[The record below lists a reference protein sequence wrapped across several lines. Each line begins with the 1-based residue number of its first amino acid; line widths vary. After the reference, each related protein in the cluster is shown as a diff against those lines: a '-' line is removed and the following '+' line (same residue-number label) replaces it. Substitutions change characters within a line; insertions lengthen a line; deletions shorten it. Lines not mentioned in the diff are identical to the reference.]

1 MMNDKCRT
9 KNDLSVNE
17 KRVRRNRLFYL
28 LIIHHLSFI
37 IFPSTAQSVLRTGDW
52 VKIGVTASG
61 AYRLTPAQL
70 AQVNPAFAT
79 ADPRR
84 FRLYGNGGTTLPQ
97 PNATPRLADLTE
109 NAIQV
114 VGEADGR
121 FDTGDAILFFGQSPH
136 TIRYDST
143 ARSFIHQTNPYAD
156 TTFYFLTIGTSSGL
170 RMADRPAGTLL
181 ATPTVTTF
189 DDYQVHEQDLVKI
202 PTVHSGREWLGEYL
216 TTDTTKVIPFDVPGV
231 IDTVPARLIASVV
244 AGSPI
249 PTRFR
254 FQLNG
259 QLVGTMAMP
268 TITGGKPGEYDYQ
281 GIART
286 DTFIT
291 SLTTTDSPIRLAI
304 TYQKNGLYAAQG
316 YLNFLTLQLRR
327 ELRQYDKPT
336 WVRRLAAGQYAVRQ
350 AAASLRVWNVTNPLI
365 PRIQGY
371 TLSTVQEAG
380 WTATQAGD
388 YFLFTEGQYVS
399 PVSIVPVANQ
409 DLHSQAVPDLLIV
422 TPAAWRD
429 QAERLA
435 TYRRDHDQLSVLVVT
450 TQQVYNEFGSGQ
462 ADPTAIRD
470 MARYFYLKQ
479 PTKLRYLLLFGD
491 ATYDYR
497 NISNLISPA
506 QLANM
511 VPVYESRE
519 SLHPVLSYS
528 SDDYFGFMDTNEGE
542 WPERGN
548 SNDGDV
554 PMDIGI
560 GRLPVKSP
568 DEAQT
573 VVDKL
578 IRYGSDQT
586 LTGDWQTKVMLVA
599 DDGDYN
605 THQQDADEL
614 AQRIEKIASAYRPER
629 VFLDD
634 YPKENTND
642 GQKVPMVNQLINQAF
657 SDGRLIINYSGHGG
671 ELTLAEEQIVT
682 LQDILS
688 WKNRRLPLFV
698 TATCQFGRYDD
709 PTANSGA
716 ELTLLSRTGGAV
728 ALLTTTR
735 PVYSNTNLLLNE
747 AFYNAVF
754 APINGQMPRLG
765 DVMRLTKNKSLSG
778 PINRN
783 FALLGDPS
791 LRLAYPQAQATL
803 TQVNGKNV
811 AVNRVD
817 TLRAL
822 QTVELAGE
830 IRQQNQRLTNFTG
843 TLRLTL
849 YDKAVTHTTLGSKAD
864 TPKMTYQEFSNP
876 IFSGQVPVRQG
887 QFSVRFT
894 MPKDIDYTVGPGKLY
909 LYAVQQDSLLTALG
923 SNDSLQIGGS
933 IVADSIDTQ
942 PPVMALSIVGGIKE
956 GETVHIPGPDVTLQI
971 DLSDNRGVNIAQ
983 SGLGHE
989 LTAQLG
995 DQAKVIVND
1004 YYVATSVDGRKGVV
1018 QYNFRDV
1025 APGTYT
1031 IRAKAWDINNNST
1044 EGALTI
1050 VVSERPGL
1058 ALRVLRVSPNPVT
1071 TQSVV
1076 TAELNRSG
1084 EPLDWTLGVYDLN
1097 SRLLNQ
1103 QRGQCTDCDATLD
1116 VGHWNGL
1123 TDTGQL
1129 VSNGLYIVRLEI
1141 RSATD
1146 GTVAISTGRLVLTK

>member
-1 MMNDKCRT
+1 M
-9 KNDLSVNE
+9 SE
-17 KRVRRNRLFYL
+17 KRVRRHRMFYL

-37 IFPSTAQSVLRTGDW
+37 IFPSNAQSVLRTGEW

-61 AYRLTPAQL
+61 VYRLTPAQL
-70 AQVNPAFAT
+70 AQVNPAFAS

-84 FRLYGNGGTTLPQ
+84 FRLYGNGGAALPQ

-114 VGEADGR
+114 VGETDGK
-121 FDTGDAILFFGQSPH
+121 FDASDAILFFGQSPH
-136 TIRYDST
+136 VIRYDST
-143 ARSFIHQTNPYAD
+143 ARRFIHQTNPYAD
-156 TTFYFLTIGTSSGL
+156 TTFYFLTIGTAQGL
-170 RMADRPAGTLL
+170 RMTDRPTGVLST
-181 ATPTVTTF
+181 TSTVTTF
-189 DDYQVHEQDLVKI
+189 DDYQFHEQDLVKI
-202 PTVHSGREWLGEYL
+202 PSVHSGREWLGEYL
-216 TTDTTKVIPFDVPGV
+216 TIDTTKVIPFDVPGV
-231 IDTVPARLIASVV
+231 ISTLPARLIASVV
-244 AGSPI
+244 AGSTI
-249 PTRFR
+249 PTQFR
-254 FQLNG
+254 LQLNE
-259 QLVGTMAMP
+259 QQVGTMPMS
-268 TITGGKPGEYDYQ
+268 TIIGGQPGEYSDQ

-286 DTFIT
+286 DTFLT
-291 SLTTTDSPIRLAI
+291 KLTTTDSPIRLAI

-316 YLNFLTLQLRR
+316 YLNYLTIQVRR

-336 WVRRLAAGQYAVRQ
+336 WVRRLPAGQYAVRQ
-350 AAASLRVWNVTNPLI
+350 ATTSLRVWNVTNPLV
-365 PRIQGY
+365 PTNQGY
-371 TLSTVQEAG
+371 TLSATQEAG
-380 WTATQAGD
+380 WMATQSGD
-388 YFLFTEGQYVS
+388 YFLFTEGQYAS
-399 PVSIVPVANQ
+399 PVSIVPVTNQ
-409 DLHSQAVPDLLIV
+409 DVHSQAVPDLLIL

-435 TYRRDHDQLSVLVVT
+435 TYRRYHDQLTVSVVT

-470 MARYFYLKQ
+470 MTRYFYQKQ

-497 NISNLISPA
+497 NILNQSSAA

-511 VPVYESRE
+511 VPVYESRQ
-519 SLHPVLSYS
+519 SLHPVTSYS
-528 SDDYFGFMDTNEGE
+528 SDDYFGFMDELEGE
-542 WPERGN
+542 WTESRSG
-548 SNDGDV
+548 DGSV
-554 PMDIGI
+554 DIGI
-560 GRLPVKSP
+560 GRLPVKSLE
-568 DEAQT
+568 EAQT

-605 THQQDADEL
+605 THQQDADQL
-614 AQRIEKIASAYRPER
+614 ARRIEKIAPAYRPER
-629 VFLDD
+629 VFLDN
-634 YPKENTND
+634 YPKENTNN
-642 GQKVPMVNQLINQAF
+642 GQKVPIVNQLIDQAF

-671 ELTLAEEQIVT
+671 VLTLAEEQVVT

-709 PTANSGA
+709 PTAVSGA
-716 ELTLLSRTGGAV
+716 ELTLLSRTGGAI

-735 PVYSNTNLLLNE
+735 PVYANTNLLLNE

-754 APINGQMPRLG
+754 APVNRQMPRLG
-765 DVMRLTKNKSLSG
+765 DVMRVTKNESKSG
-778 PINRN
+778 TDNRN

-791 LRLAYPQAQATL
+791 MRLAYPQAQATL
-803 TQVNGKNV
+803 TQVNGKSV
-811 AVNRVD
+811 SANRVD

-830 IRQQNQRLTNFTG
+830 IRQQNQRLPNFTG

-849 YDKAVTHTTLGSKAD
+849 YDKAVTHTTLGSNAD
-864 TPKMTYQEFSNP
+864 TPKMTYQEFSDP
-876 IFSGQVPVRQG
+876 IFSGQVPVQQG

-894 MPKDIDYTVGPGKLY
+894 MPKDIDYTVGLGKLY
-909 LYAVQQDSLLTALG
+909 LYAVQQDSLLTASG
-923 SNDSLQIGGS
+923 SNDSLRIGGS
-933 IVADSIDTQ
+933 VLADSVDTQ
-942 PPVMALSIVGGIKE
+942 PPVVTLSVVGGVKG
-956 GETVHIPGPDVTLQI
+956 GETVHVAGPDVTLRI
-971 DLSDNRGVNIAQ
+971 NLSDNRGINIAQ

-995 DQAKVIVND
+995 DQAKVILND
-1004 YYVATSVDGRKGVV
+1004 YYVANGIDGRQGIV

-1031 IRAKAWDINNNST
+1031 IRVKAWDINNNST

-1058 ALRVLRVSPNPVT
+1058 ALNVLRVSPNPVI
-1071 TQSVV
+1071 TQAVV

-1103 QRGQCTDCDATLD
+1103 QSGQCTDCDATLD
-1116 VGHWNGL
+1116 VGHWSGL
-1123 TDTGQL
+1123 TDTGQSL
-1129 VSNGLYIVRLEI
+1129 PNGLYIVRLEI

-1146 GTVAISTGRLVLTK
+1146 GTVAVGTGRLVLTK